1 MQMVNTF
8 EILNLQYKC
17 FNIFFKTNVEWDLL
31 IYLYNNLK
39 KENFNTLKWDLKTAL
54 TTNASGKYI

>member
-1 MQMVNTF
+1 MVN
-8 EILNLQYKC
+8 I
-17 FNIFFKTNVEWDLL
+17 FNELTIPIYYFSKIYDVSVDLL
-31 IYLYNNLK
+31 NYLYNNLK